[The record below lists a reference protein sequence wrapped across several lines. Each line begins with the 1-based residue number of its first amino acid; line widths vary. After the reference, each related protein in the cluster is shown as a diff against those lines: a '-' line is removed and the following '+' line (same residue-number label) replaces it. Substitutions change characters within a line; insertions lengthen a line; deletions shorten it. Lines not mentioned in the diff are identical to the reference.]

1 MSLQTNSSTAQARQ
15 TEAAE
20 SSIEIFSTCPQ
31 SSQVDKAAYL
41 KNVIDV
47 ARWSEKYGCKG
58 ILVYTDN
65 SLVDPWLVSQAIIE
79 NTETLGP
86 LVAVQPIYMHPYT
99 AARMVTTYGYLHNRR
114 IYLNM
119 LAGGFKNDLL
129 ALNDDTP
136 HDKRYDRTVEYV
148 KVIQMLLGHTT
159 GVSFSGEYYQIDKL
173 RMIPS
178 LPPELFPGILISG
191 SSEAGLAAAKAI
203 GATAIKYPK
212 PPGDYENDPPDE
224 NLNSGVRVGIIA
236 RDNEDQAWKIAHER
250 FPEDRRGE
258 LAHQMAMKVSDS
270 VWHKQLSELG
280 KTPENNPYWLVPFQH
295 YKTFCPYLVGT
306 YSRVATEIARYI
318 ALGFKTFILDI
329 PPSEEELYHISMV
342 FKMAIGQLNV
352 KEAAR

>member
-1 MSLQTNSSTAQARQ
+1 MSSQSKEGAATMQAVQ
-15 TEAAE
+15 AGKDA
-20 SSIEIFSTCPQ
+20 IEIFSTCPQ
-31 SSQVDKAAYL
+31 SSQVAKEDYL
-41 KNVIDV
+41 KHVIEV
-47 ARWSEKYGCKG
+47 AQWSEKYGCKG

-65 SLVDPWLVSQAIIE
+65 SLVDPWLVAQTIIE
-79 NTETLGP
+79 NTDRLGP
-86 LVAVQPIYMHPYT
+86 LVAVQPLYMHPYT
-99 AARMVTTYGYLHNRR
+99 AARMVATYGYLHNRR

-136 HDKRYDRTVEYV
+136 HDRRYDRTVEYV
-148 KVIQMLLGHTT
+148 KVMRLLLENTT
-159 GVSFSGEYYQIDKL
+159 GVSFKGDFYTIDKL

-191 SSEAGLAAAKAI
+191 SSDAGIAAAKAI
-203 GATAIKYPK
+203 NATAIKYPK

-236 RDNEDQAWKIAHER
+236 RDSEEQAWKIAHER
-250 FPEDRRGE
+250 FPSDRRGE

-270 VWHKQLSELG
+270 VWHQQLSDLG
-280 KTPENNPYWLVPFQH
+280 QTPENNPYWLVPFQH

-306 YSRVATEIARYI
+306 YADVAHEIARYI

-329 PPSEEELYHISMV
+329 PPCEEELYHINQV
-342 FKMAIGQLNV
+342 FDQAIGQLS
-352 KEAAR
+352 ARETVR